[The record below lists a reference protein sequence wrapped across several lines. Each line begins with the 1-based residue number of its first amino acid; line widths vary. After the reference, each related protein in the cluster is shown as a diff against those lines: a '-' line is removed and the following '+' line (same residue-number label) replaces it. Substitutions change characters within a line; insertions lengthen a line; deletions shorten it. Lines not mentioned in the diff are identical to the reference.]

1 MSVRL
6 PLLTV
11 SEMRCHGNCP
21 REHHIRYDLGYRP
34 VESPAYFRFG
44 TLMHGGL
51 ETWSIHQS
59 SHESH
64 EALLELAL
72 ATIRRLHTCAK
83 RDEELDYE
91 LVKAEELMRGYH
103 FRWYDDA
110 TIFLEV
116 EKQFVTDLI
125 NPETGAASRT
135 YELGGKIDGIAEVVE
150 GHPSRRPGI
159 YNVERKTT
167 SDDIGLGSDYW
178 RQLRLD
184 AQVSTYAVG
193 AESLGYDVIGTIYDV
208 IRKPGIRPS
217 QVPIRDDDGVKI
229 VLDRDGQRVRT
240 KDGKKWRE
248 TGDSEQGYT
257 LQTRSETPEEYRA
270 RLREDIA
277 ANPDKYYQRGTV
289 VRFEEEMRDAA
300 FDAWQTAKTIADGR
314 RLGRHPRKSWSCRRF
329 GGMCGFFDVCTGAA
343 SLDDATRFRKLD
355 NVHEELSL

>member
-1 MSVRL
+1 
-6 PLLTV
+6 
-11 SEMRCHGNCP
+11 MRCHGGCP

-34 VESPAYFRFG
+34 LVEPAVFRFG
-44 TLMHGGL
+44 SLMHSGL
-51 ETWSIHQS
+51 ESWSVPPDP
-59 SHESH
+59 
-64 EALLELAL
+64 EAPDGQLSAAIDTMRRVHTSANSIRDFSPEKELAMV
-72 ATIRRLHTCAK
+72 
-83 RDEELDYE
+83 YE

-103 FRWYDDA
+103 YRWFDDA

-116 EKQFVTDLI
+116 EKQFETDLI

-135 YELGGKIDGIAEVVE
+135 YRLGGKIDGIAEVVE
-150 GHPSRRPGI
+150 GHPSRIPGI
-159 YNVERKTT
+159 YVVERKTT

-184 AQVSTYAVG
+184 AQVSTYFVG
-193 AESLGYDVIGTIYDV
+193 AQSLGHDVIGCIYDV

-217 QVPIRDDDGVKI
+217 AVPLRDEDGLKI
-229 VLDRDGQRVRT
+229 VLDAAGQRVRT

-248 TGDSEQGYT
+248 TGDAEQGYV

-289 VRFEEEMRDAA
+289 VRLEDEMRDAA
-300 FDAWQTAKTIADGR
+300 FDAWETAKTIADGR
-314 RLGRHPRKSWSCRRF
+314 RLGRNPRKSWACRRW
-329 GGMCGFFDVCTGAA
+329 GSMCGFFDVCTGAA
-343 SLDDATRFRKLD
+343 SLEDETRFRKLD